1 MDENRT
7 KNYLFNI
14 FILLVIAV
22 IISIIY
28 LVPKISTAIWYFLIL
43 IVIIYLL
50 FKFKIILTL
59 KDYERA
65 VVFRYGKV
73 HRVGGPG
80 WFFLIPGLEKPHIVT
95 LRVETIDIPPQR
107 VLTKDNIELII
118 DGVLF
123 ISVKPD
129 KQSVINSLV
138 KVEDYKKASTAY
150 IIAVLR
156 DVVGQFNLSEVIKNI
171 ELINDKLKK
180 SLIGISEG
188 WGVKINSVEIS
199 DVKIPDEILNSMHA
213 QKAAVQKK
221 LAVYEF
227 AESEKAKILA
237 VKDATDQL
245 SDKTVV
251 YYYIK
256 ALEKMA
262 EGQSS
267 KIIFPMEVTNLLDS
281 VSSNLL
287 RSKKITPENI
297 QKGINENDLSKYLP
311 LIQNFVKNSSVEP
324 KPSKSKKV
332 QAKTTK
338 KKTKKTKAKTKK
350 VKKKN

>member
-1 MDENRT
+1 MSDERT
-7 KNYLFNI
+7 KSFLFNI
-14 FILLVIAV
+14 
-22 IISIIY
+22 
-28 LVPKISTAIWYFLIL
+28 LIL
-43 IVIIYLL
+43 IVIVVVIAIIYLIPKVKFTAFWYLLALILFIYLL
-50 FKFKIILTL
+50 FKLKIILTL

-80 WFFLIPGLEKPHIVT
+80 WFFLIPGLEKPVIVT

-123 ISVKPD
+123 ISVKSD
-129 KQSVINSLV
+129 KQSVINSIV
-138 KVEDYKKASTAY
+138 KVEDYKKAATMY

-188 WGVKINSVEIS
+188 WGVKINSIEIS
-199 DVKIPDEILNSMHA
+199 DVKIPDVILSSMHA

-262 EGQSS
+262 EGQAS

-311 LIQNFVKNSSVEP
+311 LIQNFVKNSGVQP
-324 KPSKSKKV
+324 KATKAKKKVTKAKSKK
-332 QAKTTK
+332 
-338 KKTKKTKAKTKK
+338 
-350 VKKKN
+350 KKKN